1 MEDTISEVIKTMGG
15 EEFSIDDIVDLT
27 KTPKELVT
35 KVIEAMC
42 EEGTI
47 ADFGGSYSILS

>member
-1 MEDTISEVIKTMGG
+1 MGG